1 MSRIGRSVAA
11 TRGFAIGL
19 LIVSGCAATPSPS
32 TTPTVEPTTA
42 PPSVGEPNQ
51 SPSPSPSPSPTP
63 EPTLSLALPPSS
75 DARVVTASVA
85 NEIGPAAGSVTVT
98 VTSAAEERIDELVL
112 RWPAELNAMLFL
124 APFTPSEER
133 IRDGG
138 EPLVQPWT
146 KWVVGPGEQ
155 GEPAGTTSLGYGP
168 LLPGATLT
176 IELAATRVTTG
187 PIAFDLQLLSR
198 NDLLTFDDAAPAE
211 LRVEVP

>member
-1 MSRIGRSVAA
+1 MSRIGRSTAA
-11 TRGFAIGL
+11 VSAVAIGL
-19 LIVSGCAATPSPS
+19 LVLGGCTADPTPSSTPSADPATPSPS
-32 TTPTVEPTTA
+32 LAERT
-42 PPSVGEPNQ
+42 PSVA
-51 SPSPSPSPSPTP
+51 PSPSASPTP

-75 DARVVTASVA
+75 DARVVAATVASEVGA
-85 NEIGPAAGSVTVT
+85 DAGAVTVV

-112 RWPAELNAMLFL
+112 RWPAELGATLSL

-146 KWVVGPGEQ
+146 KWVVGPGEH
-155 GEPAGTTSLGYGP
+155 GEPAGTISLGYGP

-176 IELAATRVTTG
+176 VELVATRVADG

-198 NDLLTFDDAAPAE
+198 NDLLTFDGGAPAE